1 MLTEVQIK
9 ENKEKFLSYVESISR
24 EGFDKE
30 SLIKKLNN
38 SDFFEAPAS
47 TKYHLNCKGGLCQH
61 SLNVYECLKSLVE
74 VAYKDIPFS
83 PFEEDSLKIV
93 GLFHDISKMNF
104 YKVDQRNKK
113 EYSPTGSKKDN
124 YGNYDWV
131 SESYYTVRDP
141 EDRFIFGT
149 HGQNSE
155 RIISYFIP
163 LSEAESSSIIHHHL
177 GMDFKF
183 EEQDISNIM
192 KKYPL
197 LILLHTAD
205 IISAYIKE

>member
-1 MLTEVQIK
+1 MLTEDQIK
-9 ENKEKFLSYVESISR
+9 KNKEKFLIYVENINR

-30 SLIKKLNN
+30 GLINKLIN

-74 VAYKDIPFS
+74 VAYEDIPFS
-83 PFEEDSLKIV
+83 PFEGDSLKIV

-104 YKVDQRNKK
+104 YKTDQRNKK

-177 GMDFKF
+177 GMDSKF